1 MPLNKLRWV
10 QKAKSLLRGLKEGK
24 QAAPEDVD
32 YVLREMDKLPVLA
45 ASSLRLSEVRDAFGL
60 KRDDRLE
67 EIWGPEEKDIIP
79 VPETVLSRI
88 YDMEQALGHDPTNEA
103 TVRWK
108 LDIILQA
115 CVRVEQKNVAM
126 RHPERTEKPVTLTAE
141 THLECEIVHKGQA
154 VILNGRSD
162 YTMWYG
168 DHGLDTNLVICEAKD
183 RCNHGTGLGQC
194 LAYMAMVHK
203 IRKKENHI
211 NSIIYGCVTD
221 GEMFSFLRIDN
232 DDKYSFWHCQEWG
245 VNPSARNK
253 IWTHLV
259 RITKCA
265 SALSPR
271 TSVKKVNRVV
281 DASSGEQKY
290 WKIQFGSSSGM
301 SEEEMEL

>member
-1 MPLNKLRWV
+1 MSLDKPRWV
-10 QKAKSLLRGLKEGK
+10 QKAKSLLLSLKEGK
-24 QAAPEDVD
+24 PAAQKEVD
-32 YVLREMDKLPVLA
+32 YVLREMDKLPVLE
-45 ASSLRLSEVRDAFGL
+45 ASSLRLSEVRDSFGL

-67 EIWGPEEKDIIP
+67 EIWQLEGKDIIS

-88 YDMEQALGHDPTNEA
+88 YDMEQALGHDPTNEV

-115 CVRVEQKNVAM
+115 CVRIEQKNVAM
-126 RHPERTEKPVTLTAE
+126 RHPGRTEKPVTLTAE
-141 THLECEIVHKGQA
+141 THLECEIVHKGEA
-154 VILNGRSD
+154 VLL
-162 YTMWYG
+162 
-168 DHGLDTNLVICEAKD
+168 HAKD
-183 RCNHGTGLGQC
+183 RGNHSAALGQC

-203 IRKKENHI
+203 IRKQENHI

-232 DDKYSFWHCQEWG
+232 DDKYSFWHCQEWD
-245 VNPSARNK
+245 VNPSTRNK

-265 SALSPR
+265 NALSHR

-281 DASSGEQKY
+281 DTSSGAQKY
-290 WKIQFGSSSGM
+290 WKLQFGSSSGM
-301 SEEEMEL
+301 SEEAMQL